1 LINKCFE
8 KITIEGTLGGS
19 LVVLHWNYSLD
30 RNNEAS
36 RYNLYPSGN
45 KEEFNILI
53 PEATKIME
61 TIIGFIKTIEI
72 KD

>member
-1 LINKCFE
+1 
-8 KITIEGTLGGS
+8 